1 MADEN
6 TSIADEAV
14 VPAPKKVRGPNRKK
28 AEAAPAD
35 AETQPATLVKRGR
48 KPAAVTEVASKSAV
62 TDKVKAKLGPKTTAQ
77 KPVSGPVVKSVES
90 AKPVDGFSELL
101 QLEEENTRLRKA
113 LSEKLRAENADLR
126 KRLGEK

>member
-1 MADEN
+1 
-6 TSIADEAV
+6 
-14 VPAPKKVRGPNRKK
+14 
-28 AEAAPAD
+28 
-35 AETQPATLVKRGR
+35 
-48 KPAAVTEVASKSAV
+48 
-62 TDKVKAKLGPKTTAQ
+62 
-77 KPVSGPVVKSVES
+77 VES